1 MRTGGAMKQ
10 SRILVVEDE
19 EAIAE
24 GLLLNLSRK
33 GHASELARDGAEALR
48 RAREGGW
55 DLILLDVR
63 LPEVDGFEVVRRLR
77 EAGDLTPI
85 LMLTARDQP
94 DDKVYGLKL
103 GADDYLVKPFDLG
116 ELLARVESLLRRR
129 AWTNGSMGGERA
141 APGAGDEASAA
152 GTAMASGGR
161 DGGATA
167 APVPLP
173 RLEFGD
179 YWVDFSTY
187 EAKTRNGV
195 VQLSQKEIAVLR
207 VFATR
212 PHQVV
217 TRRELLVTVWELPH
231 HPNTR
236 VVDNVIVALRKAFED
251 SAWRPRHILS
261 VRGVGYRF
269 VP

>member
-1 MRTGGAMKQ
+1 M

-33 GHASELARDGAEALR
+33 GHEGELARDGAEALR

-55 DLILLDVR
+55 DLVILDVR
-63 LPEVDGFEVVRRLR
+63 LPEVDGFEVCRRLR
-77 EAGDLTPI
+77 EGGDLTPI

-129 AWTNGSMGGERA
+129 AWTNGTGVGKV
-141 APGAGDEASAA
+141 GAGFGAAAA
-152 GTAMASGGR
+152 GAAGAAGA
-161 DGGATA
+161 GGAA
-167 APVPLP
+167 ARSGAATVPSPPLP
-173 RLEFGD
+173 TRLEFGD
-179 YWVDFSTY
+179 YWVDFGTY
-187 EAKTRNGV
+187 EAKTRSGV

-212 PHQVV
+212 PGQVV
-217 TRRELLVTVWELPH
+217 TRRELLTQVWELPH

-236 VVDNVIVALRKAFED
+236 VVDNVIVALRKSFED